1 MKMEKLKD
9 WLMKKYSME
18 TAKMYERDIQHFLS
32 QMPNAKTALYAD
44 VMQYVE
50 GLRKTYP
57 NPRTI
62 NRMLYGVKAYY
73 NYLNETDQRET
84 HPCKSLKLRDAK
96 TKQVQL
102 QDMFT
107 ESELESLLDRK
118 ERYEALRTRNQVII
132 SLLIYQALK
141 TGEIINLKT
150 SDVDLEKGTIY
161 IRKSRKSNARK
172 LELKPKQI
180 MVFYQYLHACMPD
193 RHKVRPELLE
203 KNQKETSQLIIN
215 LRGQEETGEG
225 INYLVETMRHKYP
238 GRKLNVRTI
247 RQSVIANLLKPTSAG
262 GRGKGLREVQYF
274 AGHRKISST
283 ERYRQTGLEELKTAI
298 MKYHPLG

>member
-1 MKMEKLKD
+1 MEELSSWLK
-9 WLMKKYSME
+9 KKYSME
-18 TAKMYERDIQHFLS
+18 TAKMYERDIQHFLE
-32 QMPNAKTALYAD
+32 QTPNAKTALYAN
-44 VMQYVE
+44 VMLYVE
-50 GLRKTYP
+50 KLRKTHE

-73 NYLNETDQRET
+73 NYLNETNQRET

-96 TKQVQL
+96 TKQIQL
-102 QDMFT
+102 QDLFT
-107 ESELESLLDRK
+107 ETELESLLDRK
-118 ERYEALRTRNQVII
+118 ERYESLRIRNQVII

-161 IRKSRKSNARK
+161 VRKTRKSNARK

-180 MVFYQYLHACMPD
+180 MSFYKYLHEI
-193 RHKVRPELLE
+193 RPALLE

-225 INYLVETMRHKYP
+225 INYLVETMRHNYP

-247 RQSVIANLLKPTSAG
+247 RQSVIANLLKPAG
-262 GRGKGLREVQYF
+262 GEGLPAGFRWGKGLREVQYF

>member
-1 MKMEKLKD
+1 MEKLRD

-18 TAKMYERDIQHFLS
+18 TAKMYERDIQHFLD
-32 QMPNAKTALYAD
+32 QTPNAKNALYAD
-44 VMQYVE
+44 VMLYVE

-73 NYLNETDQRET
+73 NYLNETSQRET

-102 QDMFT
+102 QDLFT
-107 ESELESLLDRK
+107 ERELESLLDRK
-118 ERYEALRTRNQVII
+118 ERYESLRTRNRVII

-150 SDVDLEKGTIY
+150 PDIDLEKGTVY
-161 IRKSRKSNARK
+161 VRKSRRSNARK
-172 LELKPKQI
+172 LELKPSQV
-180 MVFYQYLHACMPD
+180 MGFYQYIHE
-193 RHKVRPELLE
+193 VRPGLLE
-203 KNQKETSQLIIN
+203 KNQKETGQLIIN

-225 INYLVETMRHKYP
+225 INYLVETMGHNYP
-238 GRKLNVRTI
+238 GRKLSVRTI

-262 GRGKGLREVQYF
+262 GHGKGLREVQYF

-298 MKYHPLG
+298 MKYHPLK